1 MGLFS
6 GIEPDEDQAGG
17 GGFLKRL
24 RGVRPASFVEG
35 GGSATRVTQEPS
47 FVKGTKQRT
56 QEPTRAI
63 NPTVS
68 FLGRKL
74 SGDDIEDVENFTESG
89 AVEAAPHVERE
100 TRGAQPE
107 ASQVETARTA
117 GPTARAQTA
126 PMPRSVESDL
136 DHSAANA
143 GDVVGGLGDRYAE
156 GDRALRELEA
166 MLAQQT
172 RADAGTN
179 DVPARPV
186 SPSTRTA
193 STAAPVADTASRE
206 RADRPA
212 IAARVPEPVT
222 APAATEAE
230 SSASDYAS
238 RPPASARVERT
249 MDNLPASVDDDDDND
264 PTGALNGRPTLVS
277 AEALPDYKRVIT
289 GVDADS
295 VLRVSA
301 AVRKEFV
308 AVEIQPGI
316 AIVATTARFS
326 ERAQF
331 ATFLKDLASHD
342 LLVQEEMIA
351 TEEVIAAIYER
362 KRDVAVKGGEREASR
377 AIGNF
382 RDIIEAAHAYG
393 ASDVH
398 IEPRDFLSEVE
409 VRFRVNGDLYTYRR
423 LPKNMV
429 RRALSAAYSDLVQK
443 NTNSGNSFQP
453 SAPQSAM
460 IPLVLGRDTVN
471 LRWQSASTVGGY
483 DVGLRL
489 LDGNFKNYSVL
500 MPDQMGLSPSQ
511 LSLIETLN
519 HVSGGITVLTGET
532 GSGKTTLLR
541 ALSYM
546 LPDRELK
553 KQFAVSEPS
562 EYPLP
567 WLSEISII
575 RRPDESDEEASR
587 KYAEVIRT
595 LMRMDPDDVT
605 ISEVR
610 DRVVMGLVSELA
622 MTGHPVR
629 FSLHAGDIISAVMR
643 LAGGRLQLP
652 IDELAA
658 EGFINA
664 VGNQKLVP
672 TLCNDC
678 KLPAEEVMPQRDLEL
693 LRSKFGLDTSK
704 MACRNHAGCPT
715 CRLDGLF
722 ARDGKVAG
730 GTMRPTLVAELYR
743 PTEEFRERIAAR
755 DWRGARAVWRRERT
769 TGFDNE
775 DMTGKTVYEHAL
787 FKASR
792 GEIDPQFINRS
803 MQSFAQYRVMPGADG
818 KL

>member
-1 MGLFS
+1 MGIFS
-6 GIEPDEDQAGG
+6 GVETDDAPSS
-17 GGFLKRL
+17 GGFLKRF
-24 RGVRPASFVEG
+24 RGVRPTAFVEAG
-35 GGSATRVTQEPS
+35 QAASRTVSDPGQEPT
-47 FVKGTKQRT
+47 FR
-56 QEPTRAI
+56 EPTRAI

-74 SGDDIEDVENFTESG
+74 SGDDVEDVESFTEFDAG
-89 AVEAAPHVERE
+89 KAAPAKLHAVAEAPAPAAAEAA
-100 TRGAQPE
+100 
-107 ASQVETARTA
+107 ASQSQTSAESARSALGEQQLSTVTTGA
-117 GPTARAQTA
+117 GIADT
-126 PMPRSVESDL
+126 
-136 DHSAANA
+136 
-143 GDVVGGLGDRYAE
+143 LGDAYAE
-156 GDRALRELEA
+156 GEKALRELDA
-166 MLAQQT
+166 LLAAQRGTEESASPPAEESFASMPHTAAQPQHQPESEGAARHQAVPSPT
-172 RADAGTN
+172 VPADPPKPVKESARATA
-179 DVPARPV
+179 PARPIPDV
-186 SPSTRTA
+186 EDD
-193 STAAPVADTASRE
+193 ADQE
-206 RADRPA
+206 
-212 IAARVPEPVT
+212 
-222 APAATEAE
+222 
-230 SSASDYAS
+230 
-238 RPPASARVERT
+238 
-249 MDNLPASVDDDDDND
+249 
-264 PTGALNGRPTLVS
+264 PTGETNGRPVLVS
-277 AEALPDYKRVIT
+277 ADALPDFKRIVT
-289 GVDADS
+289 GTDSDAT
-295 VLRVSA
+295 LRLSA
-301 AVRKEFV
+301 AARKEFV

-316 AIVATTARFS
+316 AIVAATARFS

-331 ATFLKDLASHD
+331 TTFVKDLAARD

-351 TEEVIAAIYER
+351 TEEVIAAIYEAKQR
-362 KRDVAVKGGEREASR
+362 EVSGNVEREASR

-393 ASDVH
+393 ASDIA
-398 IEPRDFLSEVE
+398 IEPRDFRGEVE
-409 VRFRVNGDLYTYRR
+409 VRFRVNGDKYTYRR
-423 LPKNMV
+423 LPKNIV

-460 IPLVLGRDTVN
+460 IPLVVGRDTIN
-471 LRWQSASTVGGY
+471 LRWQSAPTVGGY
-483 DVGLRL
+483 DVALRL

-500 MPDQMGLSPSQ
+500 MPHQMGLAPSQ
-511 LSLIETLN
+511 LALIDTLN
-519 HVSGGITVLTGET
+519 YVSGGITVLTGET

-575 RRPDESDEEASR
+575 RRPDESDDEANR

-622 MTGHPVR
+622 LTGHPVR
-629 FSLHAGDIISAVMR
+629 FSLHAGDIISAFMR
-643 LAGGRLQLP
+643 MAGGRLMLP

-658 EGFINA
+658 EGFVNA
-664 VGNQKLVP
+664 VGNQKLIP
-672 TLCNDC
+672 TLCPHC
-678 KLPAEEVMPQRDLEL
+678 KLPADDVMHQSDLAV
-693 LRSKFGLDTSK
+693 LRGKFGLDTSR
-704 MACRNHAGCPT
+704 MACRNQAGCQH

-722 ARDGKVAG
+722 SRDGKVAG
-730 GTMRPTLVAELYR
+730 GTKRPTLVAELYR

-755 DWRGARAVWRRERT
+755 DWAGARKVWRGERQ

-803 MQSFAQYRVMPGADG
+803 MQSFAQYRVLPGADG

>member
-6 GIEPDEDQAGG
+6 STENDVEQAP

-24 RGVRPASFVEG
+24 RGARLNSFVEPG
-35 GGSATRVTQEPS
+35 IAASVAGDEPRFKATPKAISPS
-47 FVKGTKQRT
+47 
-56 QEPTRAI
+56 
-63 NPTVS
+63 VS

-74 SGDDIEDVENFTESG
+74 SGDDVEDVEAFTETAGRVPSPLERPSMSPTNKSLPDVG
-89 AVEAAPHVERE
+89 SRKPEPEA
-100 TRGAQPE
+100 GAQAITDPV
-107 ASQVETARTA
+107 A
-117 GPTARAQTA
+117 
-126 PMPRSVESDL
+126 
-136 DHSAANA
+136 
-143 GDVVGGLGDRYAE
+143 GLGDAYAE
-156 GDRALRELEA
+156 GERALRELDKLIAAQSRPAPDAASKPDSIRGAGAARLSGARSIEVPREI
-166 MLAQQT
+166 LAPT
-172 RADAGTN
+172 E
-179 DVPARPV
+179 PV
-186 SPSTRTA
+186 V
-193 STAAPVADTASRE
+193 TAAQ
-206 RADRPA
+206 
-212 IAARVPEPVT
+212 
-222 APAATEAE
+222 APH
-230 SSASDYAS
+230 
-238 RPPASARVERT
+238 VE
-249 MDNLPASVDDDDDND
+249 LDDDDHE
-264 PTGALNGRPTLVS
+264 PTAAASGRPALVS
-277 AEALPDYKRVIT
+277 ADALPDFKRILT

-295 VLRVSA
+295 TLRVSA
-301 AVRKEFV
+301 AARKEFV

-316 AIVATTARFS
+316 AIVAATARFS

-331 ATFLKDLASHD
+331 AAFLKDLASHD

-351 TEEVIAAIYER
+351 TEQVIATIYEG
-362 KRDVAVKGGEREASR
+362 KRDSSLSGEREASR

-393 ASDVH
+393 ASD
-398 IEPRDFLSEVE
+398 IAFEPRDFRGEVE
-409 VRFRVNGDLYTYRR
+409 VRVRVNGDVYTYRR
-423 LPKNMV
+423 LPKNIV

-471 LRWQSASTVGGY
+471 LRWQSAPTVGGY
-483 DVGLRL
+483 DVALRL

-500 MPDQMGLSPSQ
+500 MPAQMGLAPSQ
-511 LSLIETLN
+511 LALIDTLN
-519 HVSGGITVLTGET
+519 YVSGGITVLTGET

-575 RRPDESDEEASR
+575 RRPDESDDEANR

-622 MTGHPVR
+622 LTGHPVR

-643 LAGGRLQLP
+643 MAGGRLQLP

-672 TLCNDC
+672 TLCPNC
-678 KLPAEEVMPQRDLEL
+678 KLPAEDVMPQHDLEL

-704 MACRNHAGCPT
+704 MACRNHEGCQH
-715 CRLDGLF
+715 CRLDGLLS
-722 ARDGKVAG
+722 RDGKVAG
-730 GTMRPTLVAELYR
+730 GTKRSTLVAELYR
-743 PTEEFRERIAAR
+743 PTPEFRERIAKR
-755 DWRGARAVWRRERT
+755 DWSGAREVWRGERKST
-769 TGFDNE
+769 FDNE
-775 DMTGKTVYEHAL
+775 DMTGKTLYEHAL
-787 FKASR
+787 FKVSR

>member
-1 MGLFS
+1 MSLFS
-6 GIEPDEDQAGG
+6 GIETDEDQPS

-24 RGVRPASFVEG
+24 RGIRPAAFVEPG
-35 GGSATRVTQEPS
+35 RTTTRAAQEPRFS
-47 FVKGTKQRT
+47 
-56 QEPTRAI
+56 EPTKAI

-74 SGDDIEDVENFTESG
+74 SGDDITDVDEFTESDGTVTAAHVATVTPEAHTYVETRTSVAAGTPTSVSERVATASIPEPAASG
-89 AVEAAPHVERE
+89 AVDVTSTP
-100 TRGAQPE
+100 
-107 ASQVETARTA
+107 
-117 GPTARAQTA
+117 
-126 PMPRSVESDL
+126 
-136 DHSAANA
+136 
-143 GDVVGGLGDRYAE
+143 GDAYAE
-156 GDRALRELEA
+156 GEKVLRELDA
-166 MLAQQT
+166 MIA
-172 RADAGTN
+172 
-179 DVPARPV
+179 ARSRPMQRRH
-186 SPSTRTA
+186 STA
-193 STAAPVADTASRE
+193 AAPVAENA
-206 RADRPA
+206 RPA
-212 IAARVPEPVT
+212 AVAETVAISNETAATVSQE
-222 APAATEAE
+222 APAA
-230 SSASDYAS
+230 
-238 RPPASARVERT
+238 PAPAHATAPSSARVRC
-249 MDNLPASVDDDDDND
+249 PAAAHPQAVPPHSSAIRANDEDDDQEHE
-264 PTGALNGRPTLVS
+264 PTSTTSGRPALVS
-277 AEALPDYKRVIT
+277 AEALPDFKRVIT
-289 GVDADS
+289 GVEADS
-295 VLRVSA
+295 TLRISA
-301 AVRKEFV
+301 AVRREFV

-316 AIVATTARFS
+316 AIVAATARFS

-331 ATFLKDLASHD
+331 ATFLKDLAAHD

-351 TEEVIAAIYER
+351 TEEVIAAIYEG
-362 KRDVAVKGGEREASR
+362 KRDVAVKGEREASR

-398 IEPRDFLSEVE
+398 IEPRDFLGEVE

-423 LPKNMV
+423 LPKNIV

-471 LRWQSASTVGGY
+471 LRWQSAPTVGGY

-511 LSLIETLN
+511 LALIDTLN
-519 HVSGGITVLTGET
+519 YVSCGITVLTGET

-575 RRPDESDEEASR
+575 RRPDESDDEANR

-622 MTGHPVR
+622 LTGHPVR

-643 LAGGRLQLP
+643 MAGGRLQLP

-672 TLCNDC
+672 TLCNHC
-678 KLPAEEVMPQRDLEL
+678 KLSAEDVMQKSDLEL

-722 ARDGKVAG
+722 SRDGKVAG
-730 GTMRPTLVAELYR
+730 GTRRPTLVAELYR
-743 PTEEFRERIAAR
+743 PTPEFRERVAAR
-755 DWRGARAVWRRERT
+755 DWSGARAVWRGERK

-775 DMTGKTVYEHAL
+775 DMTGKTLYEHAL

-803 MQSFAQYRVMPGADG
+803 MQSFAQYRVVPGADG

>member
-1 MGLFS
+1 MSLFS
-6 GIEPDEDQAGG
+6 GIETDEAQPS

-24 RGVRPASFVEG
+24 RGIRPAAFVEPG
-35 GGSATRVTQEPS
+35 RATTRAAQEPRFS
-47 FVKGTKQRT
+47 
-56 QEPTRAI
+56 EPTKAI

-74 SGDDIEDVENFTESG
+74 SGDDITDVEEFTESDVAVTAAHIATATPAAHTLVETPASVAERVATAPLPEPAASG
-89 AVEAAPHVERE
+89 AVDV
-100 TRGAQPE
+100 
-107 ASQVETARTA
+107 TAT
-117 GPTARAQTA
+117 
-126 PMPRSVESDL
+126 
-136 DHSAANA
+136 
-143 GDVVGGLGDRYAE
+143 LGDAYAE
-156 GDRALRELEA
+156 GEKVLRELDAMIAAQSRPTERGHHTAAVPVAGNAGPAAVAATVAVSNENAPTFSQEA
-166 MLAQQT
+166 PVA
-172 RADAGTN
+172 
-179 DVPARPV
+179 PAPAHATA
-186 SPSTRTA
+186 PSSARVR
-193 STAAPVADTASRE
+193 STAAEHPQAVPPHSSVIRDNEEDDDQEHEPTSTMSG
-206 RADRPA
+206 RPA
-212 IAARVPEPVT
+212 
-222 APAATEAE
+222 
-230 SSASDYAS
+230 
-238 RPPASARVERT
+238 
-249 MDNLPASVDDDDDND
+249 
-264 PTGALNGRPTLVS
+264 LVS
-277 AEALPDYKRVIT
+277 AEALPDFKRVIT
-289 GVDADS
+289 GVEADS
-295 VLRVSA
+295 TLRISA

-316 AIVATTARFS
+316 AIVAATARFS

-351 TEEVIAAIYER
+351 TEEVIAAIYEG
-362 KRDVAVKGGEREASR
+362 KRDVAFKGEREASR

-398 IEPRDFLSEVE
+398 IEPRDFLGEVE
-409 VRFRVNGDLYTYRR
+409 VRFRANGDLYTYRR
-423 LPKNMV
+423 LPKNIV

-471 LRWQSASTVGGY
+471 LRWQSAPTVGGY

-511 LSLIETLN
+511 LALIDTLN
-519 HVSGGITVLTGET
+519 YVSGGITVLTGET

-575 RRPDESDEEASR
+575 RRPDESDDEANR

-622 MTGHPVR
+622 LTGHPVR

-643 LAGGRLQLP
+643 MAGGRLQLP

-672 TLCNDC
+672 TLCNHC
-678 KLPAEEVMPQRDLEL
+678 KLSAEDVMQKSDLEL

-704 MACRNHAGCPT
+704 MACRNHAGCPK

-722 ARDGKVAG
+722 SRDGKVAG
-730 GTMRPTLVAELYR
+730 GTRRPTLVAELYR
-743 PTEEFRERIAAR
+743 PTPEFRERVAAR
-755 DWRGARAVWRRERT
+755 DWSGARTVWRGERK
-769 TGFDNE
+769 TGFANE
-775 DMTGKTVYEHAL
+775 DMTGKTLYEHAL

>member
-1 MGLFS
+1 MSLFS
-6 GIEPDEDQAGG
+6 GVETDEAQSS

-24 RGVRPASFVEG
+24 RGVRPSAFVESG
-35 GGSATRVTQEPS
+35 QGTAHHTGQSGLEPA
-47 FVKGTKQRT
+47 FR
-56 QEPTRAI
+56 EPTRAI

-74 SGDDIEDVENFTESG
+74 AGDEVEDVESFNEIRGGRVAPVSHEAVVDAPATTAPTGSTATASLGQTSADSTFSVFTEHQP
-89 AVEAAPHVERE
+89 AP
-100 TRGAQPE
+100 APSD
-107 ASQVETARTA
+107 ADIART
-117 GPTARAQTA
+117 
-126 PMPRSVESDL
+126 
-136 DHSAANA
+136 
-143 GDVVGGLGDRYAE
+143 LGDAYSE
-156 GDRALRELEA
+156 GEKALREL
-166 MLAQQT
+166 
-172 RADAGTN
+172 DALIASQRGTAE
-179 DVPARPV
+179 DGLPPAVGASAFQPQ
-186 SPSTRTA
+186 TA
-193 STAAPVADTASRE
+193 SQPQPEHKTDPDLTTGQQPVRSPEVPVA
-206 RADRPA
+206 
-212 IAARVPEPVT
+212 VPVQAVQGATLQAE
-222 APAATEAE
+222 PAAEIDE
-230 SSASDYAS
+230 DVSD
-238 RPPASARVERT
+238 E
-249 MDNLPASVDDDDDND
+249 
-264 PTGALNGRPTLVS
+264 PTGEQNGRPVLVS
-277 AEALPDYKRVIT
+277 ADALPDFKRIVT
-289 GVDADS
+289 GTDSDAT
-295 VLRVSA
+295 LRLSA
-301 AVRKEFV
+301 AARKEFV

-316 AIVATTARFS
+316 AIVAATARFS

-331 ATFLKDLASHD
+331 TTFVKDLAARD

-351 TEEVIAAIYER
+351 TEEVIAAIYEGK
-362 KRDVAVKGGEREASR
+362 KREVSGNTERESSR

-382 RDIIEAAHAYG
+382 RDVIEAAHSYG
-393 ASDVH
+393 ASDIA
-398 IEPRDFLSEVE
+398 IEPRDFRGEVE
-409 VRFRVNGDLYTYRR
+409 VRFRVNGDVYTYRR
-423 LPKNMV
+423 LPKSIV

-460 IPLVLGRDTVN
+460 IPLVVGRDTIN
-471 LRWQSASTVGGY
+471 LRWQSAPTVGGY
-483 DVGLRL
+483 DVALRL

-500 MPDQMGLSPSQ
+500 MPAQMGLAPSQ
-511 LSLIETLN
+511 LALIDTLN
-519 HVSGGITVLTGET
+519 YVSGGITVLTGET

-575 RRPDESDEEASR
+575 CRPDESDDEANR

-622 MTGHPVR
+622 LTGHPVR
-629 FSLHAGDIISAVMR
+629 FSLHAGDIISAFMR
-643 LAGGRLQLP
+643 MAGGRLLLP

-658 EGFINA
+658 EGFVNA
-664 VGNQKLVP
+664 VGNQKLIP
-672 TLCNDC
+672 TLCPHC
-678 KLPAEEVMPQRDLEL
+678 KLPAEDVMPQSDLEL
-693 LRSKFGLDTSK
+693 LRSKFGLDTSR
-704 MACRNHAGCPT
+704 MACRDHAGCQH

-722 ARDGKVAG
+722 SRDGKVAG
-730 GTMRPTLVAELYR
+730 GTKRPTLVAELYR

-755 DWRGARAVWRRERT
+755 DWAGARKVWRGERL
-769 TGFDNE
+769 TGFDSE

-803 MQSFAQYRVMPGADG
+803 MQSFAQYRVFPGADR
-818 KL
+818 KI

>member
-1 MGLFS
+1 MSLFS
-6 GIEPDEDQAGG
+6 GIETDEDQPG

-24 RGVRPASFVEG
+24 RGIRPAAFVQSG
-35 GGSATRVTQEPS
+35 GAATRAVQEPRFS
-47 FVKGTKQRT
+47 DRT
-56 QEPTRAI
+56 NAI

-74 SGDDIEDVENFTESG
+74 SGDDITDVEEFTESDG
-89 AVEAAPHVERE
+89 SVTAVHVATATSESHNLVE
-100 TRGAQPE
+100 TREPVTSG
-107 ASQVETARTA
+107 T
-117 GPTARAQTA
+117 PTSLAESVATA
-126 PMPRSVESDL
+126 PIPEPAAESATVDVT
-136 DHSAANA
+136 AA
-143 GDVVGGLGDRYAE
+143 LGDAYAKGE
-156 GDRALRELEA
+156 KALRELDA
-166 MLAQQT
+166 MIAAQSRPMERTHGTAAAHVAECAPPGAVAETVAIANENATTFSQQ
-172 RADAGTN
+172 ADAAPTPTHST
-179 DVPARPV
+179 VPTSARLRTPAGARPQAV
-186 SPSTRTA
+186 PPHSSAIRGNDEDDDQEPEPTSTT
-193 STAAPVADTASRE
+193 SG
-206 RADRPA
+206 RPA
-212 IAARVPEPVT
+212 
-222 APAATEAE
+222 
-230 SSASDYAS
+230 
-238 RPPASARVERT
+238 
-249 MDNLPASVDDDDDND
+249 
-264 PTGALNGRPTLVS
+264 LVS
-277 AEALPDYKRVIT
+277 AEALPDFKRVIT
-289 GVDADS
+289 GVEADS
-295 VLRVSA
+295 TLRISA

-316 AIVATTARFS
+316 AIVAATARFS

-331 ATFLKDLASHD
+331 ATFLKDLAAHD

-351 TEEVIAAIYER
+351 TEEVIASIYEG
-362 KRDVAVKGGEREASR
+362 KRDVAVKGEREASR

-398 IEPRDFLSEVE
+398 IEPRDFLGEVE

-423 LPKNMV
+423 LPKNIV

-471 LRWQSASTVGGY
+471 LRWQSAPTVGGY

-511 LSLIETLN
+511 LALIDTLN
-519 HVSGGITVLTGET
+519 YVSGGITVLTGET

-575 RRPDESDEEASR
+575 RRPDESDDEANR

-595 LMRMDPDDVT
+595 LMRLDPDDVT

-622 MTGHPVR
+622 LTGHPVR
-629 FSLHAGDIISAVMR
+629 LSLHAGDVISAVMR
-643 LAGGRLQLP
+643 MAGGRLQLP

-672 TLCNDC
+672 TLCDDC
-678 KLPAEEVMPQRDLEL
+678 KLSAEDVMHKSDLEL

-715 CRLDGLF
+715 CRLEGLF
-722 ARDGKVAG
+722 SRDGKVAG
-730 GTMRPTLVAELYR
+730 GTRRPTLVAELYR
-743 PTEEFRERIAAR
+743 PTPEFRERVAAR
-755 DWRGARAVWRRERT
+755 DWSGARAVWRGERK
-769 TGFDNE
+769 TGFANE
-775 DMTGKTVYEHAL
+775 DMTGKTLYEHAL

>member
-6 GIEPDEDQAGG
+6 GVETDEVQSS

-24 RGVRPASFVEG
+24 RGVRPSAFVESG
-35 GGSATRVTQEPS
+35 QGTAHRTGQSGLEPA
-47 FVKGTKQRT
+47 FR
-56 QEPTRAI
+56 EPTRAI

-74 SGDDIEDVENFTESG
+74 AGDDVEDVESFNEIGGGQVAPVSHD
-89 AVEAAPHVERE
+89 AVVDAPA
-100 TRGAQPE
+100 T
-107 ASQVETARTA
+107 TAPTVSTATA
-117 GPTARAQTA
+117 GLGQTSADSTRPVFTGHQPA
-126 PMPRSVESDL
+126 PALNDADIAST
-136 DHSAANA
+136 
-143 GDVVGGLGDRYAE
+143 LGDAYSE
-156 GDRALRELEA
+156 GEKALRELDALIASRCGTAEDGLPPA
-166 MLAQQT
+166 VGAFAVQSQT
-172 RADAGTN
+172 ASQPQPQPQPEHRTDAELRTLQ
-179 DVPARPV
+179 RPV
-186 SPSTRTA
+186 RSPEV
-193 STAAPVADTASRE
+193 PVA
-206 RADRPA
+206 
-212 IAARVPEPVT
+212 VPLQAVPGATLQAE
-222 APAATEAE
+222 PAA
-230 SSASDYAS
+230 
-238 RPPASARVERT
+238 
-249 MDNLPASVDDDDDND
+249 DNEEDVGDE
-264 PTGALNGRPTLVS
+264 PTGEQNGRPVLVS
-277 AEALPDYKRVIT
+277 ADALPDFKRIVT
-289 GVDADS
+289 GTDSDAT
-295 VLRVSA
+295 LRLSA
-301 AVRKEFV
+301 AARKEFV

-316 AIVATTARFS
+316 AIVAATARFS

-331 ATFLKDLASHD
+331 TTFVKDLAARD

-351 TEEVIAAIYER
+351 TEEVIAAIYEGK
-362 KRDVAVKGGEREASR
+362 KREVSGNTERESSR

-382 RDIIEAAHAYG
+382 RDVIEAAHSYG
-393 ASDVH
+393 ASDIA
-398 IEPRDFLSEVE
+398 IEPRDFRGEVE
-409 VRFRVNGDLYTYRR
+409 VRFRVNGDVYTYRR
-423 LPKNMV
+423 LPKSIV

-460 IPLVLGRDTVN
+460 IPLVAGRDTIN
-471 LRWQSASTVGGY
+471 LRWQSAPTVGGY
-483 DVGLRL
+483 DVALRL

-500 MPDQMGLSPSQ
+500 MPAQMGLAPSQ
-511 LSLIETLN
+511 LALIDTLN
-519 HVSGGITVLTGET
+519 YVSGGITVLTGET

-575 RRPDESDEEASR
+575 RRPDESDDEANR

-622 MTGHPVR
+622 LTGHPVR
-629 FSLHAGDIISAVMR
+629 FSLHAGDIISAFMR
-643 LAGGRLQLP
+643 MAGGRLLLP

-658 EGFINA
+658 EGFVNA
-664 VGNQKLVP
+664 VGNQKLIP
-672 TLCNDC
+672 TLCPHC
-678 KLPAEEVMPQRDLEL
+678 KLPAEDVMPQSDLEL
-693 LRSKFGLDTSK
+693 LRSKFGLDTSR
-704 MACRNHAGCPT
+704 MACRDHAGCQH

-722 ARDGKVAG
+722 SRDGKVAG
-730 GTMRPTLVAELYR
+730 GTKRPTLVAELYR

-755 DWRGARAVWRRERT
+755 DWAGARKVWRGERL

-803 MQSFAQYRVMPGADG
+803 MQSFAQYRVFPGADR
-818 KL
+818 KI

>member
-6 GIEPDEDQAGG
+6 STESSVEQEH

-24 RGVRPASFVEG
+24 RGARLTSFVEPG
-35 GGSATRVTQEPS
+35 ITASVAGDEPRFKATP
-47 FVKGTKQRT
+47 K
-56 QEPTRAI
+56 AI
-63 NPTVS
+63 NPSVS

-74 SGDDIEDVENFTESG
+74 SGDDVEDVEAFTETTGRVPS
-89 AVEAAPHVERE
+89 PLERPTMSPTTEGVSNVE
-100 TRGAQPE
+100 TRKPESEGSAQAVTDPV
-107 ASQVETARTA
+107 A
-117 GPTARAQTA
+117 
-126 PMPRSVESDL
+126 
-136 DHSAANA
+136 
-143 GDVVGGLGDRYAE
+143 GLGDAYAE
-156 GDRALRELEA
+156 GERALRELDKLIA
-166 MLAQQT
+166 AQLHPAPDAAWQPDSIRGAGAT
-172 RADAGTN
+172 TLSDAD
-179 DVPARPV
+179 DIKVPRE
-186 SPSTRTA
+186 SLA
-193 STAAPVADTASRE
+193 STEPIGAAAQ
-206 RADRPA
+206 
-212 IAARVPEPVT
+212 
-222 APAATEAE
+222 APH
-230 SSASDYAS
+230 
-238 RPPASARVERT
+238 VET
-249 MDNLPASVDDDDDND
+249 DDDDHE
-264 PTGALNGRPTLVS
+264 PTAASSGRPALVS
-277 AEALPDYKRVIT
+277 PDALPDFKRILT

-295 VLRVSA
+295 TLRVSA
-301 AVRKEFV
+301 AARKEFV

-316 AIVATTARFS
+316 AIVAATARFS

-342 LLVQEEMIA
+342 LMVQEEMIA
-351 TEEVIAAIYER
+351 SEQVIATIYEGR
-362 KRDVAVKGGEREASR
+362 RDPSLSGEREASR

-398 IEPRDFLSEVE
+398 FEVRDFLAEVE

-423 LPKNMV
+423 LPKTIV

-471 LRWQSASTVGGY
+471 LRWQSAPAVGGY

-500 MPDQMGLSPSQ
+500 MPARMGLAPSQ
-511 LSLIETLN
+511 LALIDTLN
-519 HVSGGITVLTGET
+519 YVSGGITALTGET

-567 WLSEISII
+567 WLTEISII
-575 RRPDESDEEASR
+575 RRPDESDDEANR

-622 MTGHPVR
+622 LTGHPVR
-629 FSLHAGDIISAVMR
+629 FSLHAGDIISAYMR
-643 LAGGRLQLP
+643 MAGGRLQLP

-658 EGFINA
+658 DGFVNA

-672 TLCNDC
+672 TLCKC
-678 KLPAEEVMPQRDLEL
+678 KLPAEEVMPQSDLEL
-693 LRSKFGLDTSK
+693 LRSKFGLDTSR
-704 MACRNHAGCPT
+704 MACRNHEGCPL
-715 CRLDGLF
+715 CRLEGLF
-722 ARDGKVAG
+722 SRDGKVAG
-730 GTMRPTLVAELYR
+730 GTKRPTLVAELYR
-743 PTEEFRERIAAR
+743 PTPEFREHIAKR
-755 DWRGARAVWRRERT
+755 DWSGARKVWRSERT
-769 TGFDNE
+769 TAFDNE
-775 DMTGKTVYEHAL
+775 DMTGKTLFEHAL
-787 FKASR
+787 FKVSR

>member
-1 MGLFS
+1 MSTTRDHEEDDDQENDSISTMS
-6 GIEPDEDQAGG
+6 G
-17 GGFLKRL
+17 
-24 RGVRPASFVEG
+24 RPA
-35 GGSATRVTQEPS
+35 
-47 FVKGTKQRT
+47 
-56 QEPTRAI
+56 
-63 NPTVS
+63 
-68 FLGRKL
+68 
-74 SGDDIEDVENFTESG
+74 
-89 AVEAAPHVERE
+89 
-100 TRGAQPE
+100 
-107 ASQVETARTA
+107 
-117 GPTARAQTA
+117 
-126 PMPRSVESDL
+126 
-136 DHSAANA
+136 
-143 GDVVGGLGDRYAE
+143 
-156 GDRALRELEA
+156 
-166 MLAQQT
+166 
-172 RADAGTN
+172 
-179 DVPARPV
+179 
-186 SPSTRTA
+186 
-193 STAAPVADTASRE
+193 
-206 RADRPA
+206 
-212 IAARVPEPVT
+212 
-222 APAATEAE
+222 
-230 SSASDYAS
+230 
-238 RPPASARVERT
+238 
-249 MDNLPASVDDDDDND
+249 
-264 PTGALNGRPTLVS
+264 LVS
-277 AEALPDYKRVIT
+277 AEALPDFKRVIT
-289 GVDADS
+289 GIEADS
-295 VLRVSA
+295 TLRISA

-316 AIVATTARFS
+316 AIVAATARFS

-331 ATFLKDLASHD
+331 ATFLKDLAAHD

-351 TEEVIAAIYER
+351 TEQVIAAIYEG
-362 KRDVAVKGGEREASR
+362 KQGNRDALVSGEREASR

-398 IEPRDFLSEVE
+398 IEPRDFLGEVE

-423 LPKNMV
+423 LPKNIV

-471 LRWQSASTVGGY
+471 LRWQSASMVGGY

-500 MPDQMGLSPSQ
+500 MPEQMGLSPSQ
-511 LSLIETLN
+511 LALIDTLN
-519 HVSGGITVLTGET
+519 YVSGGITVLTGET

-575 RRPDESDEEASR
+575 RRPDESDEEANR

-622 MTGHPVR
+622 LTGHPVR

-643 LAGGRLQLP
+643 MAGGRLQLP

-672 TLCNDC
+672 TLCPRC
-678 KLPAEEVMPQRDLEL
+678 KLSAEKVMPTADLEL
-693 LRSKFGLDTSK
+693 LRSKFGLDTSQ
-704 MACRNHAGCPT
+704 MACRNHAGCDH

-722 ARDGKVAG
+722 SRDGKVAG

-743 PTEEFRERIAAR
+743 PTPEFLERIAAR
-755 DWRGARAVWRRERT
+755 DWSGARTVWRGERT

-775 DMTGKTVYEHAL
+775 DMTGKTLYEHAL

-818 KL
+818 KLQQG

>member
-1 MGLFS
+1 MGIFS
-6 GIEPDEDQAGG
+6 GVEPDEDQAGG

-35 GGSATRVTQEPS
+35 GGSATRVAQEPS
-47 FVKGTKQRT
+47 FVKGTKQRA

-74 SGDDIEDVENFTESG
+74 SGDDIEDVENFTESV
-89 AVEAAPHVERE
+89 AMEAAQHVERE
-100 TRGAQPE
+100 T
-107 ASQVETARTA
+107 ARTA
-117 GPTARAQTA
+117 EPTARAQTA
-126 PMPRSVESDL
+126 PMSQSESDH
-136 DHSAANA
+136 DPSAGNA
-143 GDVVGGLGDRYAE
+143 SDVVSGLGDRYAE

-166 MLAQQT
+166 LLAQQT

-186 SPSTRTA
+186 SPPTPTA
-193 STAAPVADTASRE
+193 SKAAPGADTADTE
-206 RADRPA
+206 GADRPA
-212 IAARVPEPVT
+212 IAARAPEPVT
-222 APAATEAE
+222 SAAPTEAE
-230 SSASDYAS
+230 SGARGYAS

-249 MDNLPASVDDDDDND
+249 VETLPPSVDDDDDSD

-362 KRDVAVKGGEREASR
+362 KRDVAIKGGEREASR

-511 LSLIETLN
+511 LALIETLN

-643 LAGGRLQLP
+643 MAGGRLQLP

-755 DWRGARAVWRRERT
+755 DWRGARAVWRKERT
-769 TGFDNE
+769 TSFDNE

>member
-1 MGLFS
+1 MGLFTS
-6 GIEPDEDQAGG
+6 NESDVEQTP

-24 RGVRPASFVEG
+24 RGTRTSSFVEPG
-35 GGSATRVTQEPS
+35 LSAIVRGDEPR
-47 FVKGTKQRT
+47 FKATPK
-56 QEPTRAI
+56 AI
-63 NPTVS
+63 NPGVS

-74 SGDDIEDVENFTESG
+74 SGDDVEDVETI
-89 AVEAAPHVERE
+89 
-100 TRGAQPE
+100 T
-107 ASQVETARTA
+107 ETAGSAPSTIEPESVSTQNA
-117 GPTARAQTA
+117 GLSEAVSRNAEP
-126 PMPRSVESDL
+126 E
-136 DHSAANA
+136 SAAQAIANPA
-143 GDVVGGLGDRYAE
+143 TGLGDAYAE
-156 GDRALRELEA
+156 GERALQELDRLIAAQSHPASTSAEVGKPDHVREAGAAMSLPEA
-166 MLAQQT
+166 GGV
-172 RADAGTN
+172 DAPAESH
-179 DVPARPV
+179 VPA
-186 SPSTRTA
+186 
-193 STAAPVADTASRE
+193 
-206 RADRPA
+206 
-212 IAARVPEPVT
+212 
-222 APAATEAE
+222 APAAT
-230 SSASDYAS
+230 ASTVPLTETD
-238 RPPASARVERT
+238 E
-249 MDNLPASVDDDDDND
+249 DDHE
-264 PTGALNGRPTLVS
+264 PTAGSGGGRPALVS
-277 AEALPDYKRVIT
+277 ADALPDFKRILT
-289 GVDADS
+289 GVDVDS
-295 VLRVSA
+295 TLRVSA
-301 AVRKEFV
+301 AARKEFV

-316 AIVATTARFS
+316 AIVAATARFS

-331 ATFLKDLASHD
+331 ATYLKDLASHD
-342 LLVQEEMIA
+342 LIVQEEMIA
-351 TEEVIAAIYER
+351 TEQVIATIYEG
-362 KRDVAVKGGEREASR
+362 KRDPSLAGQREGSR

-393 ASDVH
+393 ASD
-398 IEPRDFLSEVE
+398 IAFEPRDFRGEVE
-409 VRFRVNGDLYTYRR
+409 VRVRVNGDVYTYRR
-423 LPKNMV
+423 VPKNIV

-460 IPLVLGRDTVN
+460 IPLVVGRDTIN
-471 LRWQSASTVGGY
+471 LRWQSAPTVGGY
-483 DVGLRL
+483 DVALRL

-500 MPDQMGLSPSQ
+500 MPAQMGLAPSQ
-511 LSLIETLN
+511 LALIDTLN
-519 HVSGGITVLTGET
+519 YVSGGITALTGET

-575 RRPDESDEEASR
+575 RRPDESDDEANR

-605 ISEVR
+605 ISEAR

-622 MTGHPVR
+622 LTGHPVR

-643 LAGGRLQLP
+643 MAGGRLQLP

-672 TLCNDC
+672 TLCPHC
-678 KLPAEEVMPQRDLEL
+678 KVPAEDVMPHGELEL

-704 MACRNHAGCPT
+704 MACRSHEGCQH
-715 CRLDGLF
+715 CRLDGLLS
-722 ARDGKVAG
+722 RDGKVAG
-730 GTMRPTLVAELYR
+730 GTKRPTLVAELYR
-743 PTEEFRERIAAR
+743 PTAEFRERIAKR
-755 DWRGARAVWRRERT
+755 DWSGARSVWRGERT
-769 TGFDNE
+769 TTFDNE

-787 FKASR
+787 FKACR

>member
-1 MGLFS
+1 MGLFTS
-6 GIEPDEDQAGG
+6 NESDVEQST

-24 RGVRPASFVEG
+24 RGARTSSFVEPG
-35 GGSATRVTQEPS
+35 LSAAVQGDEPR
-47 FVKGTKQRT
+47 FKATPQ
-56 QEPTRAI
+56 AI
-63 NPTVS
+63 NPSVS

-74 SGDDIEDVENFTESG
+74 SGDDVEDVEAFTETAGSTPSTTQRAPMSPNDEG
-89 AVEAAPHVERE
+89 VSEAVRRNSE
-100 TRGAQPE
+100 PE
-107 ASQVETARTA
+107 AVMQPIADPAT
-117 GPTARAQTA
+117 
-126 PMPRSVESDL
+126 
-136 DHSAANA
+136 
-143 GDVVGGLGDRYAE
+143 GLGDAYAE
-156 GDRALRELEA
+156 GERALRELDRLIAAQSHTAPATTPTEA
-166 MLAQQT
+166 PAAAAT
-172 RADAGTN
+172 TA
-179 DVPARPV
+179 PARKPDQVREADRV
-186 SPSTRTA
+186 SLARVGSIEVPGENPPSI
-193 STAAPVADTASRE
+193 APVATASGVAPAE
-206 RADRPA
+206 TDEDDHEPTAETGGRPA
-212 IAARVPEPVT
+212 
-222 APAATEAE
+222 
-230 SSASDYAS
+230 
-238 RPPASARVERT
+238 
-249 MDNLPASVDDDDDND
+249 
-264 PTGALNGRPTLVS
+264 LVS
-277 AEALPDYKRVIT
+277 ADALPDFKRILT

-295 VLRVSA
+295 TLRVSA
-301 AVRKEFV
+301 AARKEFV

-316 AIVATTARFS
+316 AIVAVTARFS
-326 ERAQF
+326 ERGQF

-342 LLVQEEMIA
+342 LIVQEEMIA
-351 TEEVIAAIYER
+351 TEQVIATIYEG
-362 KRDVAVKGGEREASR
+362 KRDSSLSGEREASR

-398 IEPRDFLSEVE
+398 FEPRDFRGEVE

-423 LPKNMV
+423 LPKNIV

-471 LRWQSASTVGGY
+471 LRWQSAPAVGGY

-489 LDGNFKNYSVL
+489 LDGNFKNFSVL
-500 MPDQMGLSPSQ
+500 MPEQMGLESSQ
-511 LSLIETLN
+511 LTLIDSLN
-519 HVSGGITVLTGET
+519 YVSGGITALTGET

-546 LPDRELK
+546 LPDRDLK

-575 RRPDESDEEASR
+575 RRPDESDDEANR

-622 MTGHPVR
+622 LTGHPVR

-643 LAGGRLQLP
+643 MAGGRLQLP

-672 TLCNDC
+672 TLCPNC
-678 KLPAEEVMPQRDLEL
+678 KLPAEDVMPQRELEL

-704 MACRNHAGCPT
+704 MACRNHEGCQH
-715 CRLDGLF
+715 CRLDGLL

-730 GTMRPTLVAELYR
+730 GTKRQTLVAELYR
-743 PTEEFRERIAAR
+743 PTPEFRERIAKR
-755 DWRGARAVWRRERT
+755 DWSGARAVWRGERT
-769 TGFDNE
+769 TTFDSE
-775 DMTGKTVYEHAL
+775 DMTGKTLYEHAL
-787 FKASR
+787 FKVSR
-792 GEIDPQFINRS
+792 GEIDPQFVNRS

>member
-1 MGLFS
+1 M
-6 GIEPDEDQAGG
+6 
-17 GGFLKRL
+17 
-24 RGVRPASFVEG
+24 
-35 GGSATRVTQEPS
+35 
-47 FVKGTKQRT
+47 
-56 QEPTRAI
+56 
-63 NPTVS
+63 
-68 FLGRKL
+68 
-74 SGDDIEDVENFTESG
+74 
-89 AVEAAPHVERE
+89 
-100 TRGAQPE
+100 
-107 ASQVETARTA
+107 
-117 GPTARAQTA
+117 
-126 PMPRSVESDL
+126 
-136 DHSAANA
+136 
-143 GDVVGGLGDRYAE
+143 
-156 GDRALRELEA
+156 
-166 MLAQQT
+166 
-172 RADAGTN
+172 
-179 DVPARPV
+179 
-186 SPSTRTA
+186 
-193 STAAPVADTASRE
+193 
-206 RADRPA
+206 
-212 IAARVPEPVT
+212 PEPVT

>member
-1 MGLFS
+1 MSLFS
-6 GIEPDEDQAGG
+6 GIESDEDQAS

-24 RGVRPASFVEG
+24 RGIKPAAFVAAGQAAVRTE
-35 GGSATRVTQEPS
+35 REPR
-47 FVKGTKQRT
+47 FT
-56 QEPTRAI
+56 EPPKAI

-74 SGDDIEDVENFTESG
+74 SGDDITDIDDFTESDNSG
-89 AVEAAPHVERE
+89 VAVHEPVAQNVATKHAPADVRV
-100 TRGAQPE
+100 APAPQV
-107 ASQVETARTA
+107 SQ
-117 GPTARAQTA
+117 G
-126 PMPRSVESDL
+126 
-136 DHSAANA
+136 SAADA
-143 GDVVGGLGDRYAE
+143 GDQVAATLGDAYAE
-156 GDRALRELEA
+156 GERALRELDELIA
-166 MLAQQT
+166 AQSRPAEEGAAASDTAVRPPSVSETAVSEFVTVSTQVNAAASAVSERNAVETEQVATPTT
-172 RADAGTN
+172 RVT
-179 DVPARPV
+179 PAAPISEPNV
-186 SPSTRTA
+186 
-193 STAAPVADTASRE
+193 APVAESAPAPAT
-206 RADRPA
+206 RAHEEDDEPGHESVGTMSGRPA
-212 IAARVPEPVT
+212 
-222 APAATEAE
+222 
-230 SSASDYAS
+230 
-238 RPPASARVERT
+238 
-249 MDNLPASVDDDDDND
+249 
-264 PTGALNGRPTLVS
+264 LVS
-277 AEALPDYKRVIT
+277 AEALPDFKRVIT
-289 GVDADS
+289 GDETDS

-316 AIVATTARFS
+316 AIVAATARFS

-331 ATFLKDLASHD
+331 ATFLKDLSAHD
-342 LLVQEEMIA
+342 LFVQEEMIA
-351 TEEVIAAIYER
+351 TEQVIAAIYER
-362 KRDVAVKGGEREASR
+362 KQANRDAAVSGEREASR

-398 IEPRDFLSEVE
+398 IEPRDFLGDVE

-423 LPKNMV
+423 LPKNIV

-471 LRWQSASTVGGY
+471 LRWQSASMVGGY

-500 MPDQMGLSPSQ
+500 MPEKMGLAPSQ
-511 LSLIETLN
+511 LALIDTLN
-519 HVSGGITVLTGET
+519 YVSGGITVLTGET

-575 RRPDESDEEASR
+575 RRPDESDDEANR

-622 MTGHPVR
+622 LTGHPVR
-629 FSLHAGDIISAVMR
+629 FSLHAGDIIAAFMR
-643 LAGGRLQLP
+643 MAGGRLQLP

-658 EGFINA
+658 EGFVNA

-672 TLCNDC
+672 TLCPEC
-678 KLPAEEVMPQRDLEL
+678 KLPANEVMKKGDLGL
-693 LRSKFGLDTSK
+693 LRTKFGLDTSK
-704 MACRNHAGCPT
+704 MACRNDVGCDH
-715 CRLDGLF
+715 CRLEGLLS
-722 ARDGKVAG
+722 RDGKVAG
-730 GTMRPTLVAELYR
+730 GTKRPTLVAELYR
-743 PTEEFRERIAAR
+743 PTPEFRERIAAR
-755 DWRGARAVWRRERT
+755 DWSGARAVWRGERT

-818 KL
+818 KLQQG

>member
-1 MGLFS
+1 MGIFS
-6 GIEPDEDQAGG
+6 GVETDDAQAS

-24 RGVRPASFVEG
+24 RGVRPSAFVEAG
-35 GGSATRVTQEPS
+35 QGAVQSAGQSGQEPT
-47 FVKGTKQRT
+47 FR
-56 QEPTRAI
+56 EPTRAI

-74 SGDDIEDVENFTESG
+74 SGDDVEDVESFTESG
-89 AVEAAPHVERE
+89 ASVAAPLTPPSVAHAQADVVRPVQARE
-100 TRGAQPE
+100 GAQVSAPE
-107 ASQVETARTA
+107 VVAEVAADIAS
-117 GPTARAQTA
+117 
-126 PMPRSVESDL
+126 
-136 DHSAANA
+136 
-143 GDVVGGLGDRYAE
+143 GLGDAFDE
-156 GDRALRELEA
+156 GEKALRELDA
-166 MLAQQT
+166 MIAAQQGSAE
-172 RADAGTN
+172 RSKAPEGPVAAA
-179 DVPARPV
+179 VAAEPAV
-186 SPSTRTA
+186 SPQ
-193 STAAPVADTASRE
+193 PYVH
-206 RADRPA
+206 PQFQ
-212 IAARVPEPVT
+212 PQPVT
-222 APAATEAE
+222 DSAPAATPRPETPEA
-230 SSASDYAS
+230 
-238 RPPASARVERT
+238 V
-249 MDNLPASVDDDDDND
+249 ASVAASLDAQQPGQRGQPVDDEDDDVQE
-264 PTGALNGRPTLVS
+264 PTGELNGRPVLVS
-277 AEALPDYKRVIT
+277 ADALPDFKRIVT
-289 GVDADS
+289 GTDSDAT
-295 VLRVSA
+295 LKLSA
-301 AVRKEFV
+301 AARKEFV
-308 AVEIQPGI
+308 AVEIQPGV
-316 AIVATTARFS
+316 AIVAATARFS

-331 ATFLKDLASHD
+331 TTFVKDLAARD

-351 TEEVIAAIYER
+351 TEEVIAAIYEGK
-362 KRDVAVKGGEREASR
+362 KRETSGNVEREASR

-382 RDIIEAAHAYG
+382 RDIIEAAHGYG
-393 ASDVH
+393 ASDVA
-398 IEPRDFLSEVE
+398 IEPRDFRGEVE
-409 VRFRVNGDLYTYRR
+409 VRFRVNGDVYTYRR
-423 LPKNMV
+423 LPKNIV

-460 IPLVLGRDTVN
+460 IPLVVGRDTIN
-471 LRWQSASTVGGY
+471 LRWQSAPTVGGY
-483 DVGLRL
+483 DVALRL

-500 MPDQMGLSPSQ
+500 MPAQMGLAPSQ
-511 LSLIETLN
+511 LALIDTLN

-575 RRPDESDEEASR
+575 RRPDESDDEANR

-622 MTGHPVR
+622 LTGHPVR
-629 FSLHAGDIISAVMR
+629 FSLHAGDIISAFMR
-643 LAGGRLQLP
+643 MAGGRLMLP

-658 EGFINA
+658 EGFVNA
-664 VGNQKLVP
+664 VGNQKLIP
-672 TLCNDC
+672 TLCPHC
-678 KLPAEEVMPQRDLEL
+678 KLPAEEVMQQSDLEL
-693 LRSKFGLDTSK
+693 LRSKFGLDTSR
-704 MACRNHAGCPT
+704 MACRNHAGCQH

-722 ARDGKVAG
+722 SRDGKVAG
-730 GTMRPTLVAELYR
+730 GTRRPTLVAELYR
-743 PTEEFRERIAAR
+743 PTEGFRERIGVR
-755 DWRGARAVWRRERT
+755 DWAGAREVWRSERKT
-769 TGFDNE
+769 AFDNE

-803 MQSFAQYRVMPGADG
+803 MQSFAQYRVFPGADG

>member
-1 MGLFS
+1 MGIFS
-6 GIEPDEDQAGG
+6 GVETDDAQSS
-17 GGFLKRL
+17 GGFLKRF
-24 RGVRPASFVEG
+24 RGVRPTAFVEAG
-35 GGSATRVTQEPS
+35 QAAPRAESDPGQEPT
-47 FVKGTKQRT
+47 FR
-56 QEPTRAI
+56 EPTRAI

-74 SGDDIEDVENFTESG
+74 SGDDVEDVESFTEFDAG
-89 AVEAAPHVERE
+89 KAAPANLHAVAEGPA
-100 TRGAQPE
+100 TAAAE
-107 ASQVETARTA
+107 ATAIRSQTSAESARSAVGEQRLSPGTT
-117 GPTARAQTA
+117 GDGI
-126 PMPRSVESDL
+126 SDT
-136 DHSAANA
+136 
-143 GDVVGGLGDRYAE
+143 LGDAYAE
-156 GDRALRELEA
+156 GEKALRELDALLAAQRGTVESASPPAEENFASMPHTAAQPQHRPESEA
-166 MLAQQT
+166 
-172 RADAGTN
+172 R
-179 DVPARPV
+179 ARPV
-186 SPSTRTA
+186 P
-193 STAAPVADTASRE
+193 D
-206 RADRPA
+206 
-212 IAARVPEPVT
+212 
-222 APAATEAE
+222 
-230 SSASDYAS
+230 
-238 RPPASARVERT
+238 
-249 MDNLPASVDDDDDND
+249 VDDDADQE
-264 PTGALNGRPTLVS
+264 PTGETNGRPVLVS
-277 AEALPDYKRVIT
+277 ADALPDFKRIVT
-289 GVDADS
+289 GTDSDAT
-295 VLRVSA
+295 LRLSA
-301 AVRKEFV
+301 AARKEFV

-316 AIVATTARFS
+316 AIVAATARFS

-331 ATFLKDLASHD
+331 TTFVKDLAARD

-351 TEEVIAAIYER
+351 TEEVIAAIYEGKQR
-362 KRDVAVKGGEREASR
+362 EVSGNVEREASR

-382 RDIIEAAHAYG
+382 RDVIEAAHAYG
-393 ASDVH
+393 ASDIA
-398 IEPRDFLSEVE
+398 IEPRDFRGEVE
-409 VRFRVNGDLYTYRR
+409 VRFRVNGDKYTYRR
-423 LPKNMV
+423 LPKNIV

-460 IPLVLGRDTVN
+460 IPLVVGRDTIN
-471 LRWQSASTVGGY
+471 LRWQSAPTVGGY
-483 DVGLRL
+483 DVALRI

-500 MPDQMGLSPSQ
+500 MPHQMGLAPSQ
-511 LSLIETLN
+511 LALIDTLN
-519 HVSGGITVLTGET
+519 YVSGGITVLTGET

-575 RRPDESDEEASR
+575 RRPDESDDEANR

-622 MTGHPVR
+622 LTGHPVR
-629 FSLHAGDIISAVMR
+629 FSLHAGDIISAFMR
-643 LAGGRLQLP
+643 MAGGRLMLP

-658 EGFINA
+658 EGFVNA
-664 VGNQKLVP
+664 VGNQKLIP
-672 TLCNDC
+672 TLCPHC
-678 KLPAEEVMPQRDLEL
+678 KLPADDVMHQSDLAL
-693 LRSKFGLDTSK
+693 LRGKFGLDTSR
-704 MACRNHAGCPT
+704 MACRNQAGCQH

-722 ARDGKVAG
+722 SRDGKVAG
-730 GTMRPTLVAELYR
+730 GTKRPTLVAELYR
-743 PTEEFRERIAAR
+743 PTEEFRERIATR
-755 DWRGARAVWRRERT
+755 DWAGARKVWRGERQ

-803 MQSFAQYRVMPGADG
+803 MQSFAQYRVLPGADG

>member
-6 GIEPDEDQAGG
+6 GVEPDEDQAGG

-35 GGSATRVTQEPS
+35 GGSATRVAQEPS
-47 FVKGTKQRT
+47 FVKGTKQRA
-56 QEPTRAI
+56 QEPTLAI

-74 SGDDIEDVENFTESG
+74 SGDDIEDVENFTESV
-89 AVEAAPHVERE
+89 AMEAAQHVERE
-100 TRGAQPE
+100 TARERFE
-107 ASQVETARTA
+107 ASRVETAGTA
-117 GPTARAQTA
+117 GPTARAQTT
-126 PMPRSVESDL
+126 PVSQSVESAPER
-136 DHSAANA
+136 SAANA
-143 GDVVGGLGDRYAE
+143 GDVVESLGDRYAE

-179 DVPARPV
+179 DAPAQV
-186 SPSTRTA
+186 SQPAPTA
-193 STAAPVADTASRE
+193 SASAPGVASSSPE
-206 RADRPA
+206 GADGPA
-212 IAARVPEPVT
+212 IAAGMPEPVT
-222 APAATEAE
+222 GLVATEGEVGEPA
-230 SSASDYAS
+230 YAS
-238 RPPASARVERT
+238 RAPASARVQRAVET
-249 MDNLPASVDDDDDND
+249 MPTSVDDDDDSD

-289 GVDADS
+289 GVDAES
-295 VLRVSA
+295 VLRISA

-351 TEEVIAAIYER
+351 TEEVIAAIYDR
-362 KRDVAVKGGEREASR
+362 KRDVAVKGGAREASR

-382 RDIIEAAHAYG
+382 RDIIETAHVAYG

-471 LRWQSASTVGGY
+471 LRWQSAPTVGGY

-500 MPDQMGLSPSQ
+500 MPDRMGLAPSQ
-511 LSLIETLN
+511 LALIETLN

-643 LAGGRLQLP
+643 MAGGRLQLP

-672 TLCNDC
+672 TLCKDC
-678 KLPAEEVMPQRDLEL
+678 KLPAEEVMPRRDLEL

-755 DWRGARAVWRRERT
+755 DWRGARAVWRGERT

>member
-6 GIEPDEDQAGG
+6 GVEPDEDQAGG

-35 GGSATRVTQEPS
+35 GGSAARVAQEPS
-47 FVKGTKQRT
+47 FVKGTKQRA

-100 TRGAQPE
+100 TIEAQPE
-107 ASQVETARTA
+107 ASQVGTARTA
-117 GPTARAQTA
+117 EPTARAQTA
-126 PMPRSVESDL
+126 LMPRSVESDL
-136 DHSAANA
+136 EPSAANA

-193 STAAPVADTASRE
+193 STSAPVADTASRE
-206 RADRPA
+206 GADRPA

-230 SSASDYAS
+230 SSASGYAS

-249 MDNLPASVDDDDDND
+249 MDNLPASVDDDDDSD

-643 LAGGRLQLP
+643 MAGGRLQLP

-672 TLCNDC
+672 TLCKDC

>member
-6 GIEPDEDQAGG
+6 SSESNVEQAT

-24 RGVRPASFVEG
+24 RGARTSSFVEPG
-35 GGSATRVTQEPS
+35 LSAAVQGDEPR
-47 FVKGTKQRT
+47 FKAATPK
-56 QEPTRAI
+56 AI
-63 NPTVS
+63 NPSVS

-74 SGDDIEDVENFTESG
+74 SGDDVEDVEAFTETAGSALSTTPRAPISSKDEG
-89 AVEAAPHVERE
+89 VSEAVSRNSESEAAAHAIADPA
-100 TRGAQPE
+100 T
-107 ASQVETARTA
+107 
-117 GPTARAQTA
+117 
-126 PMPRSVESDL
+126 
-136 DHSAANA
+136 
-143 GDVVGGLGDRYAE
+143 GLGDAYAE
-156 GDRALRELEA
+156 GERALRELDRLIA
-166 MLAQQT
+166 AQSQPAPAPAPAPT
-172 RADAGTN
+172 TTATETPTAADA
-179 DVPARPV
+179 V
-186 SPSTRTA
+186 
-193 STAAPVADTASRE
+193 TAAAARKPDHVLEAGAATRLAEVGGIDASVESYASVAQVATGPRVPLTETDEEDHEPTVGSGGG
-206 RADRPA
+206 RPA
-212 IAARVPEPVT
+212 
-222 APAATEAE
+222 
-230 SSASDYAS
+230 
-238 RPPASARVERT
+238 
-249 MDNLPASVDDDDDND
+249 
-264 PTGALNGRPTLVS
+264 LVS
-277 AEALPDYKRVIT
+277 ADALPDFKRILT

-295 VLRVSA
+295 TLRVSA
-301 AVRKEFV
+301 AARKEFV

-316 AIVATTARFS
+316 AIVAATARFS

-342 LLVQEEMIA
+342 LIVQEEMIA
-351 TEEVIAAIYER
+351 TEQVIATIYEG
-362 KRDVAVKGGEREASR
+362 KRDPSLSGEREASR

-393 ASDVH
+393 ASD
-398 IEPRDFLSEVE
+398 IAFEPRDFRGEVE
-409 VRFRVNGDLYTYRR
+409 VRVRVNGDVYTYRR
-423 LPKNMV
+423 LPKNIV

-460 IPLVLGRDTVN
+460 IPLVVGRDTIN
-471 LRWQSASTVGGY
+471 LRWQSAPTVGGY
-483 DVGLRL
+483 DVALRL

-500 MPDQMGLSPSQ
+500 MPAQMGLAPSQ
-511 LSLIETLN
+511 LALIDTLN
-519 HVSGGITVLTGET
+519 YVSGGITALTGET

-575 RRPDESDEEASR
+575 RRPDESDDEANR

-622 MTGHPVR
+622 LTGHPVR

-643 LAGGRLQLP
+643 MAGGRLQLP

-664 VGNQKLVP
+664 VGNQKLIP
-672 TLCNDC
+672 TLCPHC
-678 KLPAEEVMPQRDLEL
+678 KLPAEDVMPKHELEL
-693 LRSKFGLDTSK
+693 LRSKFSLDTSK
-704 MACRNHAGCPT
+704 MACRNHEGCQH
-715 CRLDGLF
+715 CRLDGLLS
-722 ARDGKVAG
+722 RDGKVAG
-730 GTMRPTLVAELYR
+730 GTKRPTLVAEFYR
-743 PTEEFRERIAAR
+743 PTPEFRERIAKR
-755 DWRGARAVWRRERT
+755 DWSGAREVWRGERT
-769 TGFDNE
+769 TTFDNH
-775 DMTGKTVYEHAL
+775 DMTGKTLYEHAL

-803 MQSFAQYRVMPGADG
+803 MQSFAQYRVMPDADG

>member
-1 MGLFS
+1 MSLFS
-6 GIEPDEDQAGG
+6 GNETDEDQAG

-24 RGVRPASFVEG
+24 RGIRPTAFVESG
-35 GGSATRVTQEPS
+35 RSATRAAQEPHFS
-47 FVKGTKQRT
+47 
-56 QEPTRAI
+56 EPTKAI

-74 SGDDIEDVENFTESG
+74 SGDDITDVEEFTESDATG
-89 AVEAAPHVERE
+89 SAPHTATA
-100 TRGAQPE
+100 TRE
-107 ASQVETARTA
+107 ASAVVETPAPTTEDVPTARTPDPVV
-117 GPTARAQTA
+117 G
-126 PMPRSVESDL
+126 
-136 DHSAANA
+136 A
-143 GDVVGGLGDRYAE
+143 GDLSASLGDVYAE
-156 GDRALRELEA
+156 GEKALRELDELIA
-166 MLAQQT
+166 AQSRPID
-172 RADAGTN
+172 RARAT
-179 DVPARPV
+179 A
-186 SPSTRTA
+186 PSSA
-193 STAAPVADTASRE
+193 EVV
-206 RADRPA
+206 RPA
-212 IAARVPEPVT
+212 VVAESAPMWNESAVTFSHHGTPDETSALAPAPASAPAT
-222 APAATEAE
+222 APASANVRSAATGQAARRAAA
-230 SSASDYAS
+230 ASM
-238 RPPASARVERT
+238 R
-249 MDNLPASVDDDDDND
+249 DND
-264 PTGALNGRPTLVS
+264 EDEGHEQEPTSTMTGRPALVS
-277 AEALPDYKRVIT
+277 AEALPDFKRVIT

-295 VLRVSA
+295 TLRISA

-316 AIVATTARFS
+316 AIVAATARFS

-331 ATFLKDLASHD
+331 ATFLKDLAAHD

-351 TEEVIAAIYER
+351 TEEVIAAIYEG
-362 KRDVAVKGGEREASR
+362 KRDVALKGEREASR

-398 IEPRDFLSEVE
+398 IEPRDFLGEVE

-423 LPKNMV
+423 LPKNIV

-511 LSLIETLN
+511 LALIDTLN
-519 HVSGGITVLTGET
+519 YVSGGVTVLTGET

-575 RRPDESDEEASR
+575 RRPDESDDEANR

-622 MTGHPVR
+622 LTGHPVR

-643 LAGGRLQLP
+643 MAGGRLQLP

-672 TLCNDC
+672 TLCEDC
-678 KLPAEEVMPQRDLEL
+678 KLPAEDVMQKSDLEL
-693 LRSKFGLDTSK
+693 LRSKFGLDTTK
-704 MACRNHAGCPT
+704 MACRDHAGCPT

-722 ARDGKVAG
+722 SRDGKVAG
-730 GTMRPTLVAELYR
+730 GTTRPTLVAELYR

-755 DWRGARAVWRRERT
+755 DWRGARAVWRGERR

-775 DMTGKTVYEHAL
+775 DMTGKTLYEHAL

-803 MQSFAQYRVMPGADG
+803 MQALAQYRVMPGADG

>member
-1 MGLFS
+1 MGLFGNGES
-6 GIEPDEDQAGG
+6 DVEQAT

-24 RGVRPASFVEG
+24 RGARTSSFVEPG
-35 GGSATRVTQEPS
+35 LSAN
-47 FVKGTKQRT
+47 VKGD
-56 QEPTRAI
+56 EPRFKATPKAI
-63 NPTVS
+63 NPSVS

-74 SGDDIEDVENFTESG
+74 SGDDIEDVEAYT
-89 AVEAAPHVERE
+89 
-100 TRGAQPE
+100 
-107 ASQVETARTA
+107 ETAAEAPSTNER
-117 GPTARAQTA
+117 P
-126 PMPRSVESDL
+126 PMPPKSESPPDAMRNNPEPETP
-136 DHSAANA
+136 SESIA
-143 GDVVGGLGDRYAE
+143 GAGTGLGDAYAE
-156 GDRALRELEA
+156 GERALRELDRLIAE
-166 MLAQQT
+166 Q
-172 RADAGTN
+172 
-179 DVPARPV
+179 ARP
-186 SPSTRTA
+186 
-193 STAAPVADTASRE
+193 APT
-206 RADRPA
+206 
-212 IAARVPEPVT
+212 RVPEPAPRADAAILQPT
-222 APAATEAE
+222 AEGTGAAVATSDHASDAGAATTFAAVAGLDGSGERPASDAPVATA
-230 SSASDYAS
+230 SSAPFAEAD
-238 RPPASARVERT
+238 E
-249 MDNLPASVDDDDDND
+249 DDHE
-264 PTGALNGRPTLVS
+264 PTATSTGRPALVS
-277 AEALPDYKRVIT
+277 ADALPDFKRILT
-289 GVDADS
+289 GVDAES
-295 VLRVSA
+295 TLRVSVVA
-301 AVRKEFV
+301 RKEFV

-316 AIVATTARFS
+316 AIVAATARFS

-342 LLVQEEMIA
+342 LIVQEEMIA
-351 TEEVIAAIYER
+351 TEQVIATIYEG
-362 KRDVAVKGGEREASR
+362 KRDPSLSGTREASR

-398 IEPRDFLSEVE
+398 FEPRDFRGEVE

-423 LPKNMV
+423 LPKNIV

-471 LRWQSASTVGGY
+471 LRWQSAPAVGGY

-489 LDGNFKNYSVL
+489 LDGNFKNFSVL
-500 MPDQMGLSPSQ
+500 MPDQMGLEPSQ
-511 LSLIETLN
+511 LRLIDSLN
-519 HVSGGITVLTGET
+519 YVSGGITALTGET

-575 RRPDESDEEASR
+575 RRPDESDDEANR

-622 MTGHPVR
+622 LTGHPVR

-643 LAGGRLQLP
+643 MAGGRLQLP

-672 TLCNDC
+672 TLCPHC
-678 KLPAEEVMPQRDLEL
+678 KLPAEDVTPLHDLEL
-693 LRSKFGLDTSK
+693 LRSKFGLDTSR
-704 MACRNHAGCPT
+704 MACRNHEGCHH
-715 CRLDGLF
+715 CRLDGLLS
-722 ARDGKVAG
+722 RDGKVAG
-730 GTMRPTLVAELYR
+730 GTKRQTLVAELYR
-743 PTEEFRERIAAR
+743 PTPEFRERIAKR
-755 DWRGARAVWRRERT
+755 DWSGAREVWRSERT
-769 TGFDNE
+769 TTFDNG
-775 DMTGKTVYEHAL
+775 DMTGKTLYEHAL
-787 FKASR
+787 FKVSR

>member
-1 MGLFS
+1 MSLFS
-6 GIEPDEDQAGG
+6 GIENDEDQASGG
-17 GGFLKRL
+17 LLKRL
-24 RGVRPASFVEG
+24 RGIRPTAFVEAG
-35 GGSATRVTQEPS
+35 RTATRAVQEPR
-47 FVKGTKQRT
+47 FN
-56 QEPTRAI
+56 EPTKAI

-74 SGDDIEDVENFTESG
+74 AGDDITDVEEFTESDG
-89 AVEAAPHVERE
+89 FAAREGVVAVEKNTPSGNAG
-100 TRGAQPE
+100 TDAQGFVT
-107 ASQVETARTA
+107 ASVPA
-117 GPTARAQTA
+117 PTAADNPT
-126 PMPRSVESDL
+126 ESL
-136 DHSAANA
+136 GNA
-143 GDVVGGLGDRYAE
+143 YAE
-156 GDRALRELEA
+156 GEKALRELDEKIA
-166 MLAQQT
+166 AQS
-172 RADAGTN
+172 R
-179 DVPARPV
+179 PMARMH
-186 SPSTRTA
+186 TKTA
-193 STAAPVADTASRE
+193 SSGDDVALSFVEAEAVATSNAAGVPSSPAAPVE
-206 RADRPA
+206 L
-212 IAARVPEPVT
+212 
-222 APAATEAE
+222 PAATVPA
-230 SSASDYAS
+230 AT
-238 RPPASARVERT
+238 PASAQVQSAAAAHGGMRPPPG
-249 MDNLPASVDDDDDND
+249 PAVRPNDEDDDHEHD
-264 PTGALNGRPTLVS
+264 PTSTLSGRPALVS
-277 AEALPDYKRVIT
+277 ADALPDFKRIIT

-295 VLRVSA
+295 TLRISA

-316 AIVATTARFS
+316 AIVAATARFS

-331 ATFLKDLASHD
+331 ATFLKDLGAHD

-351 TEEVIAAIYER
+351 TEQVIAAIYEG
-362 KRDVAVKGGEREASR
+362 KRDVALKGEREASR

-398 IEPRDFLSEVE
+398 IEPRDFLGEVE
-409 VRFRVNGDLYTYRR
+409 VRFRVNCDLYTYRR
-423 LPKNMV
+423 LPKNIV

-500 MPDQMGLSPSQ
+500 MPDRMGLSPSQ
-511 LSLIETLN
+511 LALIDTLN
-519 HVSGGITVLTGET
+519 YVSGGVTVLTGET

-575 RRPDESDEEASR
+575 RRPDESDDEANR

-622 MTGHPVR
+622 LTGHPVR

-643 LAGGRLQLP
+643 MAGGRLQLP

-672 TLCNDC
+672 TLCEDC
-678 KLPAEEVMPQRDLEL
+678 KLPAEDVMQKSDLEQ

-704 MACRNHAGCPT
+704 MACRDHAGCPT

-722 ARDGKVAG
+722 SRDGKAAG
-730 GTMRPTLVAELYR
+730 GTKRPTLVAELYR
-743 PTEEFRERIAAR
+743 PTEEFRERMAAR
-755 DWRGARAVWRRERT
+755 DWRGARAVWRGERT

-775 DMTGKTVYEHAL
+775 DMTGKTLYEHAL

-803 MQSFAQYRVMPGADG
+803 IQSFAQYRVMPGADG